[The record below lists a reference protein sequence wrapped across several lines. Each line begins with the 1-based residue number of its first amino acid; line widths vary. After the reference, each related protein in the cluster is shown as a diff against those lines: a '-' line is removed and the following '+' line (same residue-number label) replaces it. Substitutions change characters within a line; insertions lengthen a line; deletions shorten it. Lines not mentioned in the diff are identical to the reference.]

1 MSQPIGKD
9 LTGYYQLHAPI
20 YDLTRP
26 LFLFGRRRLL
36 NDVARISASIGQ
48 KRPRILEIG
57 CGTGSN
63 LAILRQAFPD
73 SRLVGID
80 LAAPMLARAQRRLPS
95 SVHLVQGALGEVD
108 LGAPFDIVIASYM
121 LSMTGDA
128 QTRCIAAARAVLAPE
143 GLLAVVDFHCTPSAQ
158 FARWMAHNHVRFN
171 ADLPLRLQGDRKPIQ
186 FESLSAYAGAWRYC
200 SWIGH

>member
-1 MSQPIGKD
+1 
-9 LTGYYQLHAPI
+9 
-20 YDLTRP
+20 
-26 LFLFGRRRLL
+26 
-36 NDVARISASIGQ
+36 VAHISASIGQ

-63 LAILRQAFPD
+63 LAILRKRFPE

-80 LAAPMLARAQRRLPS
+80 LAAPMLARAQRRLPP
-95 SVHLVQGALGEVD
+95 SVHLVHGALGEVD

-128 QTRCIAAARAVLAPE
+128 QTRCVAAARSVLAHG

-158 FARWMAHNHVRFN
+158 FARWMKHNHVRFN
-171 ADLPLRLQGDRKPIQ
+171 ADLPLRLQGDRAPIE
-186 FESLSAYAGAWRYC
+186 FESLSAYGGAWRYF